1 MVTAQAIWLGFCC
14 RMLTLFTAGHR
25 YYRATFA
32 GYMERSRVRIAP
44 PITFIGKFEARA
56 RAFGLFD
63 PPTGYVVANANG
75 P

>member
-14 RMLTLFTAGHR
+14 RMLAVFTAGHR

-44 PITFIGKFEARA
+44 PITFIGKFDARA
-56 RAFGLFD
+56 IELFD

-75 P
+75 L